1 MFRIYIG
8 SRNETNQISST
19 DEELIVGTLSLEFD
33 SFTYHKAVGVFRGT
47 KEETLI
53 VTVGNTTL
61 ETVKA
66 VASELRALL
75 EQDGI
80 GIEHEGAYIR
90 VIE

>member
-8 SRNETNQISST
+8 SRNETRQISSA

-33 SFTYHKAVGVFRGT
+33 SFTYHKAVGVFCGT
-47 KEETLI
+47 KEGTLI

-61 ETVKA
+61 ETVQA
-66 VASELRALL
+66 VAGELRALL

-80 GIEHEGAYIR
+80 GIEHNGTYTR
-90 VIE
+90 VTE